1 MVETLIHRDSPA
13 TRRESLWGALSRRC
27 LSFSAGNV
35 QSVSALC
42 RIGDSIP
49 PWREFQGDSDRFP
62 KTPILS
68 WSLSVLELRHGLS
81 PARSRRPHGRPA
93 EAGRRLS
100 ARNLYPAARQGAVQ
114 GARLPHPLSQG
125 RLHERS
131 RKLARTAR
139 RRHRIHDATAA
150 QRRLARGL
158 FRFDRIETGPAGG
171 RSYSSGSPS
180 NLRLERLM
188 K

>member
-1 MVETLIHRDSPA
+1 M
-13 TRRESLWGALSRRC
+13 
-27 LSFSAGNV
+27 F
-35 QSVSALC
+35 SVSALC
-42 RIGDSIP
+42 RIADSIP
-49 PWREFQGDSDRFP
+49 AWREFQGDSDRFP

-114 GARLPHPLSQG
+114 GARLSHPLSQG
-125 RLHERS
+125 RLYERG

-150 QRRLARGL
+150 QRRLAGSETRGMATLPRSRPAAAGRIGADRRPEL
-158 FRFDRIETGPAGG
+158 FFRRAQQFMARPIDEMKPTAG
-171 RSYSSGSPS
+171 
-180 NLRLERLM
+180 LA
-188 K
+188 